1 MSTQPPKPWIIW
13 GSVILLALTWGSSF
27 ILMKRGLVS
36 FSPLQVGSLR
46 LVFSIVF
53 TFALAFRYLK
63 YFKRADTKWLLAS
76 GYLGSGIPLLMFPYA
91 VSKLDSSFVGILN
104 SLVPLFTLI
113 LGGWFFHRHVRRV
126 QVWGVIMGLL
136 GAFLLIFPKVQMTW
150 DTRVAYSLLP
160 VVATVLYA
168 FNVNI
173 VQSKLRHL
181 PSGALTLLSTL
192 PVLPYALIV
201 LGLTG
206 FPATM
211 ATEPLAWES
220 LGYVALLGI
229 LGSSLAVFLFNWLI
243 IKTSALFAS
252 SVTYLIPVV
261 ALMWGLLDGEPVGL
275 PHLMGL
281 TGILLGVYL
290 VNLRK

>member
-1 MSTQPPKPWIIW
+1 
-13 GSVILLALTWGSSF
+13 
-27 ILMKRGLVS
+27 
-36 FSPLQVGSLR
+36 VGSLR